1 MTRFDEWCTRDAAE
15 RVGSATMGVLVA
27 HDEALGSDVVA
38 AALPT
43 RYAETRSLAWI
54 ADKSGKPGVAA
65 FLKRKFPQTT
75 RARSGD
81 LGEILAAAYLDE
93 NLGFAVGP
101 SRLIDRDHQEWAMR
115 GDDILGIRV
124 DNRSNVV
131 IAKVEA
137 KSRASASG
145 DAVQEARAG
154 LERTGGLPSP
164 HSLTQ
169 FGERLLNSPDEA
181 LGEAVLNLELND
193 GVRPSNV
200 SHIMFLFVGN
210 DPSAHVRADLTA
222 YAGGI
227 AQSAVVV
234 RVTGH
239 QAFIRNAF
247 EKALAGGA

>member
-1 MTRFDEWCTRDAAE
+1 MTRFDEWCTRARAQ

-27 HDEALGSDVVA
+27 HDDALGSDVVA

-43 RYAETRSLAWI
+43 RYAETRSLARI
-54 ADKSGKPGVAA
+54 AVKSGKPGVAA
-65 FLKRKFPQTT
+65 FLKRKFPQTQ

-81 LGEILAAAYLDE
+81 LGEILAAAYLGE
-93 NLGFAVGP
+93 HLGFAVGP

-115 GDDILGIRV
+115 GDDILGVRV
-124 DNRSNVV
+124 DSQSNVV

-145 DAVQEARAG
+145 DAVQRARAG

-169 FGERLLNSPDEA
+169 FAERLLNSPDEA
-181 LGEAVLNLELND
+181 LGEAVLDLELSD
-193 GVRPSNV
+193 GVRPSNI
-200 SHIMFLFVGN
+200 SHVMFLLVGN
-210 DPSAHVRADLTA
+210 DPSTHVRADLTA
-222 YAGGI
+222 YAGNI

-234 RVTGH
+234 RVRAH
-239 QAFIRNAF
+239 EAFIRNAF
-247 EKALAGGA
+247 EKALANGS